1 AKAIGMKLDV
11 LQRILFFL
19 NPAIGQSARRI
30 YELTHLFDELS
41 ADSAEYMLTIW
52 RTNTRRHSVHAAVYW
67 NDERP
72 NLRPTPKS
80 APRITVETAA
90 RPARSKINER

>member
-1 AKAIGMKLDV
+1 MENYI
-11 LQRILFFL
+11 
-19 NPAIGQSARRI
+19 N
-30 YELTHLFDELS
+30 
-41 ADSAEYMLTIW
+41 
-52 RTNTRRHSVHAAVYW
+52 W

>member
-1 AKAIGMKLDV
+1 MPSLERNSPHQNEAESHDEMGLSCYSMRSAALACQC
-11 LQRILFFL
+11 LQMENYI
-19 NPAIGQSARRI
+19 N
-30 YELTHLFDELS
+30 
-41 ADSAEYMLTIW
+41 
-52 RTNTRRHSVHAAVYW
+52 W

>member
-1 AKAIGMKLDV
+1 
-11 LQRILFFL
+11 
-19 NPAIGQSARRI
+19 
-30 YELTHLFDELS
+30 
-41 ADSAEYMLTIW
+41 MLTIW

-67 NDERP
+67 NDEPP

-80 APRITVETAA
+80 APRNTVETAA

>member
-1 AKAIGMKLDV
+1 LERNSPQQNEAESLDEIGVSRYSMRL
-11 LQRILFFL
+11 
-19 NPAIGQSARRI
+19 
-30 YELTHLFDELS
+30 DEL
-41 ADSAEYMLTIW
+41 ACQRLQMDNYI
-52 RTNTRRHSVHAAVYW
+52 NW

-80 APRITVETAA
+80 APRNTVETAA

>member
-1 AKAIGMKLDV
+1 MGVSRYFM
-11 LQRILFFL
+11 R
-19 NPAIGQSARRI
+19 
-30 YELTHLFDELS
+30 
-41 ADSAEYMLTIW
+41 SAELACQCLQMGIYV
-52 RTNTRRHSVHAAVYW
+52 NW

-80 APRITVETAA
+80 APRNTVETAA